1 VLSQTTIQTAYL
13 SLIKRLKKGDVFSM
27 RMAASHLYAD
37 IYERLN
43 DEDKIRVHKKVK
55 KLCCDDTPMVRWGAA
70 QSMSVICKHLSSV

>member
-1 VLSQTTIQTAYL
+1 
-13 SLIKRLKKGDVFSM
+13 M
-27 RMAASHLYAD
+27 RIAASHLYAD

-70 QSMSVICKHLSSV
+70 QSMSVICKHVSSV